1 MCVCLSVRTYV
12 CLSICIMLCV
22 CTYEQLLT
30 VCGRATTITTTYSHC
45 VSTYPLPYPPSLF
58 PFLSHLPPSFPPPP
72 LLSPPPPPTP
82 PFLSPPPCP
91 PLGASYNIPV
101 GIYLRKDYPYQCPY
115 CLVQPTPD
123 MMIAP
128 SKYVNQQGVIFLP
141 YLHDW
146 KHVSGRRGRVN
157 RAEQSG

>member
-12 CLSICIMLCV
+12 CLSVCIMLCV

-30 VCGRATTITTTYSHC
+30 VCGRATTITATYSHC

-58 PFLSHLPPSFPPPP
+58 P
-72 LLSPPPPPTP
+72 
-82 PFLSPPPCP
+82 SPPPCP

-123 MMIAP
+123 MMIAQ

-146 KHVSGRRGRVN
+146 KHVSGGRGRVN
-157 RAEQSG
+157 RAGLWISVVAEVIMYVL